1 LLLSLAS
8 SAASLSIDAVVD
20 ADLEH
25 LRGTLIGESGLSY
38 TDPLALLPQPL
49 DDLSFSRTYHSAA
62 DLGSLRW
69 TEEDGELVFET
80 RLPKRYGAVGVENGA
95 LWANGAWYPQP
106 SGQADGE
113 GEDESVHDWTVT
125 LTLPPGS
132 VGVIN
137 GVAGQGT
144 LCWSGQA
151 ERLSIAVFDG
161 GELRDLAP
169 GVQLLSRGLERP
181 RRNEQLAQLS
191 TLLPTGSRHTVA
203 VEAPMFRR
211 LVRTGPG
218 VLYLSDMAWRT
229 PKSLWRF
236 HNRAVLQ
243 GLIQA
248 AVDHPSRVLQELYAA
263 ALAPTLEEEL
273 SSNTADQFLRWGAF
287 LPLVDMLLY
296 SGRVPFH
303 AELFGEVYPG
313 DPLRDDLGQLYS
325 ERPAG
330 QVLVAKIDD
339 AEGEGTALRWAEQ
352 CLEEQCLEHQGS
364 STLKAAL
371 SPWIGP
377 WPDQDYQLSVTPQD
391 GGTLVEIQ
399 RLTEPNAA
407 LEVVTLDI
415 DGERQS
421 YESGVGPGQH
431 QFLLVE
437 RPKRV
442 ALDPD
447 KHLLQQDLSGDVWP
461 ARWTAVGTVA
471 PQTYNLSER
480 ILVGY
485 GVLRLRKRYDT
496 HNLYMLSASTDA
508 QDALSARATY
518 VRYFGP
524 LQDRRLRAQRV
535 SVWAG
540 GSWLSSNYRETVA
553 GRYAL
558 EMGIS
563 AVQDTRVD
571 WRFPIQGHR
580 IATAADLGVVPES
593 DQRWSSGSVSLSG
606 VRAVHPRVVF
616 GGALSGGVALGE
628 VQHRLLSL
636 GGAMSSLP
644 PGLIVGQR
652 RAVAAGELRI
662 LAFKNLSVPLAW
674 LYWLDE
680 VQITTGLEVGAV
692 GQASVMQ
699 GGEIDTLT
707 SQAQALG
714 CTGSVLLTL
723 DGLGAIPWT
732 VGAMLG
738 VPLWSEG
745 LPKSAPQLGL
755 TLGQAF

>member
-1 LLLSLAS
+1 MLLLSLAS
-8 SAASLSIDAVVD
+8 SAATLSVQAVVD
-20 ADLEH
+20 ADLQRVTGQLQAEP
-25 LRGTLIGESGLSY
+25 GLSFS
-38 TDPLALLPQPL
+38 DPLARLPQPQ
-49 DDLSFSRTYHSAA
+49 DDLTFSRTYPGGVDEGEMA
-62 DLGSLRW
+62 W
-69 TEEDGELVFET
+69 TESGGVMDFQT
-80 RLPKRYGAVGVENGA
+80 RLPKRYGAVGVERGA

-106 SGQADGE
+106 GVDAGSE
-113 GEDESVHDWTVT
+113 GVHDWTVT

-144 LCWSGQA
+144 LEWSGQA

-161 GELRDLAP
+161 GELLELAP

-181 RRNEQLAQLS
+181 RRDEQLAQLMD
-191 TLLPTGSRHTVA
+191 LLPEGSRNTVV

-229 PKSLWRF
+229 PKPLWRF

-243 GLIQA
+243 GLVQA
-248 AVDHPSRVLQELYAA
+248 AVDHPSRLLQELYAA
-263 ALAPTLEEEL
+263 ALTPTLEEQL

-313 DPLRDDLGQLYS
+313 DPLRDDLAELYS
-325 ERPAG
+325 ERPSG
-330 QVLVAKIDD
+330 QVLAVKIDD
-339 AEGEGTALRWAEQ
+339 AEGAGTALEWAEQ
-352 CLEEQCLEHQGS
+352 WLEEQDLYAIHH
-364 STLKAAL
+364 AL

-377 WPDQDYQLSVTPQD
+377 WPEQDYQLSVTPQD
-391 GGTLVEIQ
+391 SGFLVNVARQ
-399 RLTEPNAA
+399 TEPNAA
-407 LEVVTLDI
+407 SEVVTLDI
-415 DGERQS
+415 DGAPHR
-421 YESGVGPGQH
+421 YESGVGPGEH
-431 QFLLVE
+431 QLLLDE

-442 ALDPD
+442 ALDPN
-447 KHLLQQDLSGDVWP
+447 KHLHQQDLSGDVWP

-508 QDALSARATY
+508 QNALSARATY
-518 VRYFGP
+518 LRYFGP
-524 LQDRRLRAQRV
+524 LQDRRLRNQRV

-540 GSWLSSNYRETVA
+540 GSWLSSNYRETVD

-558 EMGIS
+558 EMGAS
-563 AVQDTRVD
+563 AVVDTRVD

-580 IATAADLGVVPES
+580 MAAGADLGVVPES
-593 DQRWSSGSVSLSG
+593 GQRWSSGSLSLSG
-606 VRAVHPRVVF
+606 VRAVHPRAVF
-616 GGALSGGVALGE
+616 AGALSGGVALGE

-636 GGAMSSLP
+636 GGPMSSLP
-644 PGLIVGQR
+644 PGLIVGQG

-680 VQITTGLEVGAV
+680 VQFTTGLEVGTV
-692 GQASVMQ
+692 RKASVVEE
-699 GGEIDTLT
+699 GEIGALS

-714 CTGSVLLTL
+714 WTGSVLLTM

-732 VGAMLG
+732 VGVVLG
-738 VPLWSEG
+738 VPVWTEG
-745 LPKSAPQLGL
+745 LPESAPQLGL